1 MLASTFGSGTIYDIS
16 FYNDSLFI
24 CSDSSI
30 TIISNVSKSSPNRT
44 TVNLSNNCNSCYSIA
59 ISNIG
64 YSPSNST
71 TYFAVIFIG
80 YPSVIQAF
88 QLGSSVSSV
97 SVSIQTQIYKI
108 LIDPVVEFQYYFLSY
123 DSNNYIATLNQ
134 ISCTTFNCSIPVPL
148 SPNIAATSGYLD
160 MVFFNT
166 STLIIATDSVYMF
179 NLIDNKYVPI
189 LLNQFPMAVKVRNSL
204 IIIELMDSSYMIIDG
219 STLVSRPIPI
229 PYQLSLSSFDVIE
242 SLNPNVMKIY
252 SSSSNLMDLYIV
264 TWNVTNFFD
273 ENSVYTA
280 PESASN

>member
-1 MLASTFGSGTIYDIS
+1 
-16 FYNDSLFI
+16 
-24 CSDSSI
+24 
-30 TIISNVSKSSPNRT
+30 
-44 TVNLSNNCNSCYSIA
+44 
-59 ISNIG
+59 
-64 YSPSNST
+64 
-71 TYFAVIFIG
+71 
-80 YPSVIQAF
+80 
-88 QLGSSVSSV
+88 
-97 SVSIQTQIYKI
+97 
-108 LIDPVVEFQYYFLSY
+108 
-123 DSNNYIATLNQ
+123 
-134 ISCTTFNCSIPVPL
+134 
-148 SPNIAATSGYLD
+148 